1 MKFNLKKILT
11 TAGLLAAA
19 SIPVLAHH
27 SFSAEFDA
35 KKPVKLEGTVV
46 KMEWVNPHSWL
57 HLEVAKPDGTKE
69 LWMVEGGSPGVMFRA
84 GWNKNSL
91 PAGTRVTVIGS
102 AAKDGSLR
110 ANSRSIEFP
119 DGRKLDTGSSQ
130 GKSAE

>member
-1 MKFNLKKILT
+1 MKKLT
-11 TAGLLAAA
+11 TIFATASLLVAAA
-19 SIPVLAHH
+19 FPMLAHH

-35 KKPVKLEGTVV
+35 KKPVKLEGKVV

-57 HLEVAKPDGTKE
+57 HLEVTKPDGTKE
-69 LWMVEGGSPGVMFRA
+69 VWMVEGGSPGVMFRA

-91 PAGTRVTVIGS
+91 PAGIKVVVTGS

-130 GKSAE
+130 GKTE

>member
-1 MKFNLKKILT
+1 MKSKLT
-11 TAGLLAAA
+11 AIWMTAGLLMAAA
-19 SIPVLAHH
+19 FPVLAHH

-35 KKPVKLEGTVV
+35 KKPVRLEGKVF

-57 HLEVAKPDGTKE
+57 HLDVTKPDGTTE
-69 LWMVEGGSPGVMFRA
+69 RWMVEGGSPGVMFRA

-91 PAGTRVTVIGS
+91 PPGTKIIVTGS

-119 DGRKLDTGSSQ
+119 DGRKMDTGSSQ
-130 GKSAE
+130 GKTE